1 MIASKALDKDKVF
14 LMLNEIGNICNNRND
29 LYSFYF
35 SYACFEFKFLFLNFS
50 SCIIYIFTV
59 FTEFYKL

>member
-1 MIASKALDKDKVF
+1 MIASKALDKDKVL

-35 SYACFEFKFLFLNFS
+35 VFVIFS
-50 SCIIYIFTV
+50 EIVIS
-59 FTEFYKL
+59 FY